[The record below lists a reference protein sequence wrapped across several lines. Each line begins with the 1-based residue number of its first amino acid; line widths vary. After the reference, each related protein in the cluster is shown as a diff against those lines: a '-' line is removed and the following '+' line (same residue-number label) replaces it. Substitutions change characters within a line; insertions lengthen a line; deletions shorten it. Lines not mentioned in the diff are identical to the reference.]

1 MYNKYCILWCYWF
14 VSDEFEK
21 YGEFCGLICFVGD
34 EWGGVLVGVCG
45 GVYG

>member
-1 MYNKYCILWCYWF
+1 MVLLVCKWY
-14 VSDEFEK
+14 EFEK
-21 YGEFCGLICFVGD
+21 YGEFCGIICFVGD